1 MDYVIC
7 SEPSTKGQSGSA
19 LKQRCEK
26 DNWAIDWDGHG
37 AGVGAGAGPGVG
49 RRNVIKCENP
59 LKAENQTN
67 FIEYQI
73 NMFIKMRTLN

>member
-1 MDYVIC
+1 M
-7 SEPSTKGQSGSA
+7 
-19 LKQRCEK
+19 EK
-26 DNWAIDWDGHG
+26 EQGKEKE
-37 AGVGAGAGPGVG
+37 AGAAAIVAA
-49 RRNVIKCENP
+49 VIKCENP

>member
-1 MDYVIC
+1 M
-7 SEPSTKGQSGSA
+7 EEGEN
-19 LKQRCEK
+19 CEAP
-26 DNWAIDWDGHG
+26 NRH
-37 AGVGAGAGPGVG
+37 
-49 RRNVIKCENP
+49 VIKCENP